1 MNADEIRAE
10 VVAVAAKEIASWES
24 DPSPN
29 SRHFNCGGGI
39 ADALAEAGLLP
50 TGVEI
55 SSVFP
60 DAPEADDEMMRRYV
74 TGWAGVSK

>member
-10 VVAVAAKEIASWES
+10 VIAVAAKEIASWES

-29 SRHFNCGGGI
+29 SRHFNCGEGI

-50 TGVEI
+50 VGV
-55 SSVFP
+55 
-60 DAPEADDEMMRRYV
+60 DEGYIGRGRRRHPRYV
-74 TGWAGVSK
+74 GEWSEVSE